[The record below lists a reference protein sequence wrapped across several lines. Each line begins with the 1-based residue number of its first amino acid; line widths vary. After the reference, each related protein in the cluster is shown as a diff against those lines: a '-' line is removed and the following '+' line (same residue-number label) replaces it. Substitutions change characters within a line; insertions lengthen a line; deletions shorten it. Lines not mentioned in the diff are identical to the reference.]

1 MIEEQEPFGAF
12 DFGDE
17 KLEQPIIKDEKVETK
32 EENQEIDNELEDD
45 DDIKQK
51 ADIDEDSD
59 PSEDN
64 NPSGSTE
71 EEESNESLD
80 DESIFKEYGEE
91 VKPEIVR
98 HYKAIEDRLFLSE
111 DFKFDGKNIDEAYEQ
126 DFKNRNTVIAQNI
139 IDKLPEKAKS
149 ILATVLETGEDIS
162 SDAFEKILT
171 ISKDQLK
178 FDFETGDADKDVE
191 NAKSY
196 LTSIY
201 KEKGLKDRVIKSM
214 LEDLEDE
221 DKLILE
227 AKEEKEEKDKLIK
240 EEQIKIAQVEVQ
252 KKIEDRENAKNFKN
266 SIEDALKETKYSP
279 DKAKIVRDQIF
290 NISKEDGQS
299 ELINTIKA
307 IYSNPKALI
316 ILSELTSTYD
326 KKSGKWDLPRIEA
339 KNKTEEVKK
348 VKDSIESKITGKPF
362 QNNSQRSGK
371 STNINWEEIEI

>member
-1 MIEEQEPFGAF
+1 MIEEQEDQFGAF

-17 KLEQPIIKDEKVETK
+17 KLESPKVEEKK
-32 EENQEIDNELEDD
+32 EEIKETPENEEEDD
-45 DDIKQK
+45 VIDDNSEN
-51 ADIDEDSD
+51 DTDENTDNPEDTD
-59 PSEDN
+59 PS
-64 NPSGSTE
+64 SSSE
-71 EEESNESLD
+71 EETVDESLD
-80 DESIFKEYGEE
+80 DESIFKEYGED

-98 HYKAIEDRLFLSE
+98 HYKAIEERLFLSE

-162 SDAFEKILT
+162 PEAFDKIITL
-171 ISKDQLK
+171 SKDQLK
-178 FDFETGDADKDVE
+178 YDFETGDEDKDIE
-191 NAKSY
+191 NAKAY
-196 LTSIY
+196 LTSVY

-221 DKLILE
+221 SKIISE
-227 AKEEKEEKDKLIK
+227 AKEEKEEKDRFIK
-240 EEQIKIAQVEVQ
+240 EEQAKIAQAEVQ
-252 KKIEDRENAKNFKN
+252 KKIAERENAINFKN
-266 SIEDALKETKYSP
+266 SIEAAIKETKYAP
-279 DKAKIVRDQIF
+279 EKAKIVRDQIF

-316 ILSELTSTYD
+316 VLSELTSTYD
-326 KKSGKWDLPRIEA
+326 RKTGKWDLPRLEA
-339 KNKTEEVKK
+339 KAKTEEVRK
-348 VKDSIESKITGKPF
+348 VKESIESKLTGKPF

-371 STNINWEEIEI
+371 TTAVDWEAIEL

>member
-1 MIEEQEPFGAF
+1 MIEEQEDQFGAF

-17 KLEQPIIKDEKVETK
+17 KLESPKVEEKK
-32 EENQEIDNELEDD
+32 EEIKETPENEEEDD
-45 DDIKQK
+45 VIDDNSEN
-51 ADIDEDSD
+51 DTDENTDN
-59 PSEDN
+59 PEDTDT
-64 NPSGSTE
+64 SSSSE
-71 EEESNESLD
+71 EETIDESLD
-80 DESIFKEYGEE
+80 DESIFKEYGED

-98 HYKAIEDRLFLSE
+98 HYKAIEERLFLSE

-162 SDAFEKILT
+162 PEAFDKIITL
-171 ISKDQLK
+171 SKDQLK
-178 FDFETGDADKDVE
+178 YDFETGDEDKDIE
-191 NAKSY
+191 NAKAY
-196 LTSIY
+196 LTSVY

-221 DKLILE
+221 SKIISE
-227 AKEEKEEKDKLIK
+227 AKEEKEEKDRFIK
-240 EEQIKIAQVEVQ
+240 EEQAKIAQAEVQ
-252 KKIEDRENAKNFKN
+252 KKIAERENAINFKN
-266 SIEDALKETKYSP
+266 SIEAAIKETKYAP
-279 DKAKIVRDQIF
+279 EKAKIVRDQIF

-316 ILSELTSTYD
+316 VLSELTSTYD
-326 KKSGKWDLPRIEA
+326 RKTGKWDLPRLEA
-339 KNKTEEVKK
+339 KAKTEEVRK
-348 VKDSIESKITGKPF
+348 VKESIESKLTGKPF

-371 STNINWEEIEI
+371 TTAVDWEAIEL

>member
-1 MIEEQEPFGAF
+1 MIEEQEDQFGAF

-17 KLEQPIIKDEKVETK
+17 KLESPKVEEKK
-32 EENQEIDNELEDD
+32 EEIKETPENEEEDD
-45 DDIKQK
+45 VIDDNSEN
-51 ADIDEDSD
+51 DTDENTDNSEDTD
-59 PSEDN
+59 PS
-64 NPSGSTE
+64 SSSE
-71 EEESNESLD
+71 EETVDESLD
-80 DESIFKEYGEE
+80 DESIFKEYGED

-98 HYKAIEDRLFLSE
+98 HYKAIEERLFLSE

-162 SDAFEKILT
+162 PEAFDKIITL
-171 ISKDQLK
+171 SKDQLK
-178 FDFETGDADKDVE
+178 YDFETGDEDKDIE
-191 NAKSY
+191 NAKAY
-196 LTSIY
+196 LTSVY

-221 DKLILE
+221 SKIISE
-227 AKEEKEEKDKLIK
+227 AKEEKEEKDKFIK
-240 EEQIKIAQVEVQ
+240 EEQAKIAQAEVQ
-252 KKIEDRENAKNFKN
+252 KKIAERENAINFKN
-266 SIEDALKETKYSP
+266 SIEAAIKETKYAP
-279 DKAKIVRDQIF
+279 EKAKIVRDQIF

-316 ILSELTSTYD
+316 VLSELTSTYD
-326 KKSGKWDLPRIEA
+326 KKTGKWDLPRLEA
-339 KNKTEEVKK
+339 KAKTEEVRK
-348 VKDSIESKITGKPF
+348 VKESIESKLTGKPF

-371 STNINWEEIEI
+371 TTAVDWEAIEL

>member
-1 MIEEQEPFGAF
+1 MIEEQEDQFGAF

-17 KLEQPIIKDEKVETK
+17 KLESPKVEEKK
-32 EENQEIDNELEDD
+32 EEIKETPENEEEDD
-45 DDIKQK
+45 VIDDNSEN
-51 ADIDEDSD
+51 DTDENTDNSEDTD
-59 PSEDN
+59 PS
-64 NPSGSTE
+64 SSSE
-71 EEESNESLD
+71 EETVDESLD
-80 DESIFKEYGEE
+80 DESIFKEYGED

-98 HYKAIEDRLFLSE
+98 HYKAIEERLFLSE

-162 SDAFEKILT
+162 SEAFDKIITL
-171 ISKDQLK
+171 SKDQLK
-178 FDFETGDADKDVE
+178 YDFETGDEDKDIE
-191 NAKSY
+191 NAKAY
-196 LTSIY
+196 LTSVY

-221 DKLILE
+221 SKIISE
-227 AKEEKEEKDKLIK
+227 AKEEKEEKDKFIK
-240 EEQIKIAQVEVQ
+240 EEQTKIAQAEVQ
-252 KKIEDRENAKNFKN
+252 KKIAERENAINFKN
-266 SIEDALKETKYSP
+266 SIEAAIKETKYAP
-279 DKAKIVRDQIF
+279 EKAKIVRDQIF

-316 ILSELTSTYD
+316 VLSELTSTYD
-326 KKSGKWDLPRIEA
+326 KKTGKWDLPRLEA
-339 KNKTEEVKK
+339 KAKTEEVRK
-348 VKDSIESKITGKPF
+348 VKESIESKLTGKPF

-371 STNINWEEIEI
+371 TTAVDWEAIEL

>member
-1 MIEEQEPFGAF
+1 MIEEQEDPFGAF

-17 KLEQPIIKDEKVETK
+17 KLEQPKSEVKEK
-32 EENQEIDNELEDD
+32 EEDKPKTEEDD
-45 DDIKQK
+45 VIDDSSE
-51 ADIDEDSD
+51 DTTDEDTD
-59 PSEDN
+59 NSEDTDT
-64 NPSGSTE
+64 SSSSE
-71 EEESNESLD
+71 EETVDESLD

-126 DFKNRNTVIAQNI
+126 DFKNRNTIIAQNI

-162 SDAFEKILT
+162 PDAFEKILT
-171 ISKDQLK
+171 ISKDNLK
-178 FDFETGDADKDVE
+178 FDFETGDADKDAE

-240 EEQIKIAQVEVQ
+240 EEQIKIAQAEVD
-252 KKIEDRENAKNFKN
+252 KKIEARENAKNFK
-266 SIEDALKETKYSP
+266 SIIEEEIKNTKYSS
-279 DKAKIVRDQIF
+279 DKAKIIKDQIF
-290 NISKEDGQS
+290 NINKEDGQS

-316 ILSELTSTYD
+316 ILSELTSTYN
-326 KKSGKWDLPRIEA
+326 KKTGEWSLPRIEA

-348 VKDSIESKITGKPF
+348 VKESIESKITGKPF

>member
-1 MIEEQEPFGAF
+1 MIEEQEDQFGAF

-17 KLEQPIIKDEKVETK
+17 KLEQPKSEVKEK
-32 EENQEIDNELEDD
+32 EED
-45 DDIKQK
+45 KSK
-51 ADIDEDSD
+51 
-59 PSEDN
+59 
-64 NPSGSTE
+64 TE
-71 EEESNESLD
+71 EENDVIDDNSENDTDENTDNSEDTDPSSSSEEETVDESLD
-80 DESIFKEYGEE
+80 DESIFKEYGED

-98 HYKAIEDRLFLSE
+98 HYKAIEERLFLSE

-162 SDAFEKILT
+162 PEAFDKIITL
-171 ISKDQLK
+171 SKDQLK
-178 FDFETGDADKDVE
+178 YDFETGDEDKDIE
-191 NAKSY
+191 NAKAY
-196 LTSIY
+196 LTSVY

-221 DKLILE
+221 RKLISE
-227 AKEEKEEKDKLIK
+227 AKEEKEEKDKFIK
-240 EEQIKIAQVEVQ
+240 EEQAKIAQAEAQ
-252 KKIEDRENAKNFKN
+252 KKIAERENAINFKN
-266 SIEDALKETKYSP
+266 SIEAAIKETKYAP
-279 DKAKIVRDQIF
+279 EKAKIVRDQIF

-316 ILSELTSTYD
+316 VLSELTSTYD
-326 KKSGKWDLPRIEA
+326 KKTGKWDLPRLEA
-339 KNKTEEVKK
+339 KAKTEEVRK
-348 VKDSIESKITGKPF
+348 VKESIESKLTGKPF

-371 STNINWEEIEI
+371 TTAVNWEEIEL

>member
-1 MIEEQEPFGAF
+1 MIEEQEDQFGAF

-17 KLEQPIIKDEKVETK
+17 KLESPKVEEKK
-32 EENQEIDNELEDD
+32 EEIKETPENEEEDD
-45 DDIKQK
+45 VIDDNSEN
-51 ADIDEDSD
+51 DTDENTDNPEDTD
-59 PSEDN
+59 PS
-64 NPSGSTE
+64 SSSE
-71 EEESNESLD
+71 EETVDESLD
-80 DESIFKEYGEE
+80 DESIFKEYGED

-98 HYKAIEDRLFLSE
+98 HYKAIEERLFLSE

-162 SDAFEKILT
+162 PEAFDKIITL
-171 ISKDQLK
+171 SKDQLK
-178 FDFETGDADKDVE
+178 YDFETGDEDKDIE
-191 NAKSY
+191 NAKAY
-196 LTSIY
+196 LTSVY

-221 DKLILE
+221 SKIISE
-227 AKEEKEEKDKLIK
+227 AKEEKEEKDKFIK
-240 EEQIKIAQVEVQ
+240 EEQAKIAQAEVQ
-252 KKIEDRENAKNFKN
+252 KKIAERENAINFKN
-266 SIEDALKETKYSP
+266 SIEAAIKETKYAP
-279 DKAKIVRDQIF
+279 EKAKIVRDQIF

-316 ILSELTSTYD
+316 VLSELTSTYD
-326 KKSGKWDLPRIEA
+326 RKTGKWDLPRLEA
-339 KNKTEEVKK
+339 KAKTEEVRK
-348 VKDSIESKITGKPF
+348 VKESIESKLTGKPF

-371 STNINWEEIEI
+371 TTAVDWEAIEL

>member
-1 MIEEQEPFGAF
+1 MIEEQEDQFGAF

-17 KLEQPIIKDEKVETK
+17 KLESPKAEVKEK
-32 EENQEIDNELEDD
+32 EED
-45 DDIKQK
+45 KPK
-51 ADIDEDSD
+51 
-59 PSEDN
+59 
-64 NPSGSTE
+64 TE
-71 EEESNESLD
+71 EEDDVIDDNSENDTDEDTDTTEDTDTSSSSEEETVDESLD
-80 DESIFKEYGEE
+80 DESIFKEYGED

-98 HYKAIEDRLFLSE
+98 HYKAIEERLFVSE

-162 SDAFEKILT
+162 PEAFDKIITL
-171 ISKDQLK
+171 SKDQLK
-178 FDFETGDADKDVE
+178 YDFETGDEDKDIE
-191 NAKSY
+191 NAKAY
-196 LTSIY
+196 LTSVY

-221 DKLILE
+221 RKLISE
-227 AKEEKEEKDKLIK
+227 AKEEKEEKNKFIK
-240 EEQIKIAQVEVQ
+240 EEQAKIAQAEAQ
-252 KKIEDRENAKNFKN
+252 KKIAERENAINFKN
-266 SIEDALKETKYSP
+266 SIEAAIKETKYAP
-279 DKAKIVRDQIF
+279 EKAKIVRDQIF

-316 ILSELTSTYD
+316 VLSELTSTYD
-326 KKSGKWDLPRIEA
+326 KKTGKWDLPRLEA
-339 KNKTEEVKK
+339 KAKTEEVRK
-348 VKDSIESKITGKPF
+348 VKESIESKLTGKPF

-371 STNINWEEIEI
+371 TTAVDWEAIEL

>member
-1 MIEEQEPFGAF
+1 MKEEQDDVFGAF

-17 KLEQPIIKDEKVETK
+17 KLEQPKTEVKEK
-32 EENQEIDNELEDD
+32 EEDKPKTEEDD
-45 DDIKQK
+45 VIDD
-51 ADIDEDSD
+51 S
-59 PSEDN
+59 SEDTTDESTD
-64 NPSGSTE
+64 NPEDTDTSSSSE
-71 EEESNESLD
+71 EETVDESLD
-80 DESIFKEYGEE
+80 DETIFKEYGEE

-126 DFKNRNTVIAQNI
+126 DFKNRNTIIAQNI
-139 IDKLPEKAKS
+139 INKLPEKAKS

-162 SDAFEKILT
+162 PEAFDKIITL
-171 ISKDQLK
+171 SKDQLK
-178 FDFETGDADKDVE
+178 YDFETGDEDKDLE
-191 NAKSY
+191 NAKAY

-201 KEKGLKDRVIKSM
+201 KEQGIKDRVIKSM

-221 DKLILE
+221 SKIISE

-240 EEQIKIAQVEVQ
+240 EEQAKIAQAEAQ
-252 KKIEDRENAKNFKN
+252 KKIDERENAKKFKE
-266 SIEDALKETKYSP
+266 SIETAIKETKYAP
-279 DKAKIVRDQIF
+279 EKAKIVKDQIF
-290 NISKEDGQS
+290 NINKDDGQS

-326 KKSGKWDLPRIEA
+326 KKTGKWELPRLEA
-339 KNKTEEVKK
+339 KKKTEEVQK
-348 VKDSIESKITGKPF
+348 VKDSIESKLTGKPF

-371 STNINWEEIEI
+371 STNIDWEAIEI

>member
-1 MIEEQEPFGAF
+1 MIEEQEDQFGAF

-17 KLEQPIIKDEKVETK
+17 KLESPKVEEKK
-32 EENQEIDNELEDD
+32 EEIKETPENEEEDD
-45 DDIKQK
+45 VIDDNSEN
-51 ADIDEDSD
+51 DTDENTDN
-59 PSEDN
+59 PEDTDT
-64 NPSGSTE
+64 SSSSE
-71 EEESNESLD
+71 EETVDESLD
-80 DESIFKEYGEE
+80 DESIFKEYGED

-98 HYKAIEDRLFLSE
+98 HYKAIEERLFLSE

-162 SDAFEKILT
+162 SEAFDKIITL
-171 ISKDQLK
+171 SKDQLK
-178 FDFETGDADKDVE
+178 YDFETGDEDKDIE
-191 NAKSY
+191 NAKAY
-196 LTSIY
+196 LTSVY

-221 DKLILE
+221 SKIISE
-227 AKEEKEEKDKLIK
+227 AKEEKEEKDKFIK
-240 EEQIKIAQVEVQ
+240 EEQAKIAQAEVQ
-252 KKIEDRENAKNFKN
+252 KKIAERENAINFKN
-266 SIEDALKETKYSP
+266 SIEAAIKETKYAP
-279 DKAKIVRDQIF
+279 EKAKIVRDQIF

-316 ILSELTSTYD
+316 VLSELTSTYD
-326 KKSGKWDLPRIEA
+326 KKTGKWDLPRLEA
-339 KNKTEEVKK
+339 KAKTEEVRK
-348 VKDSIESKITGKPF
+348 VKESIESKLTGKPF

-371 STNINWEEIEI
+371 TTAVNWEAIEL